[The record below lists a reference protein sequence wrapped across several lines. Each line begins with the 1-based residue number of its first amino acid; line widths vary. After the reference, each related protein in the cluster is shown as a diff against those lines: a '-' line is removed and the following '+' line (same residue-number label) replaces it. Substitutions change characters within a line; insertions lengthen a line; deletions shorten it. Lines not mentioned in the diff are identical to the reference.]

1 MEWLHAK
8 KVIICISAEELPKSL
23 DLLPQ
28 LPWSVRIA
36 YR

>member
-28 LPWSVRIA
+28 YHDQWEIA